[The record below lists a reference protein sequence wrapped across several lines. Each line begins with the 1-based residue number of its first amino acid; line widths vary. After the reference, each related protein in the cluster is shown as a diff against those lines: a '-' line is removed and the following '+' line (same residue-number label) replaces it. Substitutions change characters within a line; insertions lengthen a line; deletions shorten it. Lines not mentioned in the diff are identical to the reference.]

1 MYESWYFHEKKKKT
15 FFVNFNFVT
24 QNTIYD
30 STMFIIEQNVIHF
43 VIYLPMRF
51 SACDRQLHDF
61 ETFYKSVTSCM
72 LTQSKYMRNFNFYS
86 ILLCRTVESSIFKNN
101 VK

>member
-1 MYESWYFHEKKKKT
+1 MTRH
-15 FFVNFNFVT
+15 VL
-24 QNTIYD
+24 
-30 STMFIIEQNVIHF
+30 MFIIEQNVIHF

-86 ILLCRTVESSIFKNN
+86 ILYAVRLESSIFENN